1 MSRSCDTIGWTDRG
15 SQRKKIPDRAN
26 HSRGFLLEIS
36 VIEITWLPERLL
48 AEQAR
53 QPSVR
58 PGQREQPGQ
67 QLLRLEQRQRHRSMA
82 WQRRSCSRSGEQR
95 PCGRGE
101 RSRGGMASVQQPCS
115 MAWLQSGSMAWLQPC
130 SMAWLRRPG
139 LVPGLLRRLP
149 EQRSSS
155 SSLQDGSDRLQPGWR
170 TQKLPAVPAG
180 SCNAL

>member
-115 MAWLQSGSMAWLQPC
+115 MAWLQSGSMAWL
-130 SMAWLRRPG
+130 RRPG

>member
-48 AEQAR
+48 AEPAR

-67 QLLRLEQRQRHRSMA
+67 QLLRLEQRHRSMA

-115 MAWLQSGSMAWLQPC
+115 MAWLQSG

>member
-1 MSRSCDTIGWTDRG
+1 MSRSCDTIGWTDPRL
-15 SQRKKIPDRAN
+15 QRKKIPDRAN

-36 VIEITWLPERLL
+36 EIEITWLPERLL
-48 AEQAR
+48 AEPAR

-82 WQRRSCSRSGEQR
+82 WQQRSCSRSGEQR

-115 MAWLQSGSMAWLQPC
+115 MAWLQSG

>member
-36 VIEITWLPERLL
+36 VFEITWLPERLL
-48 AEQAR
+48 AEPAR

-82 WQRRSCSRSGEQR
+82 WQRRSCSRSWEQR

-115 MAWLQSGSMAWLQPC
+115 MAWLPSG